1 MNRKEFFKTSLFGAA
16 AVAAAPSLLSSCA
29 SGSKKADTGARLN
42 ISFQSGKAIGESY
55 AEKMDY
61 CESLG
66 VTGFEPGGWELVN
79 QYDDLAKAIEGRNNL
94 KISAI
99 CAGFEGF
106 ILADEPVQK
115 EAFDTSMRRIVEAAG
130 QIGSTGV
137 IMVPAFSRQEPC
149 KPNNQATYDYLC
161 EQLHELGEFAVK
173 CGTTVILEPLNRA
186 ECFYLRLVSAAA
198 AICRDAKSEGVKC
211 MGDFWHMK
219 EETSDYAALISAGKQ
234 YLQHI
239 HIASRLNRC
248 NPGEDGEADNYVDG
262 FRALKELGYD
272 KYISL
277 ECGSIG
283 DPAQTVPAAV
293 ELIRKQWE
301 MA

>member
-1 MNRKEFFKTSLFGAA
+1 MNRKEFFKTSLGAA
-16 AVAAAPSLLSSCA
+16 AVALAGPSILTSCTT
-29 SGSKKADTGARLN
+29 KKAADTGAVCNVSL
-42 ISFQSGKAIGESY
+42 QSGRGIGSSY
-55 AEKMDY
+55 AEQLDY

-66 VTGFEPGGWELVN
+66 VTGFEPGGRELV
-79 QYDDLAKAIEGRNNL
+79 QEFDSLSKALEGRNV

-99 CAGFEGF
+99 CAGFDGF
-106 ILADEPVQK
+106 ILADDPVQK

-130 QIGSTGV
+130 AIGSTGV

-149 KPNNQATYDYLC
+149 KPNNQETYDYLC

-198 AICRDAKSEGVKC
+198 AICRDAKSEGVRC

-219 EETSDYAALISAGKQ
+219 EETSDYAALMSARD

-239 HIASRLNRC
+239 HIASRANRC
-248 NPGEDGEADNYVDG
+248 TPGEDGEVDNYVDG
-262 FRALKELGYD
+262 FRALKEMGYD

-277 ECGSIG
+277 ECGAIG
-283 DPAQTVPAAV
+283 DPAVVIPAAV
-293 ELIRKQWE
+293 ELIKTQWE
-301 MA
+301 QA

>member
-1 MNRKEFFKTSLFGAA
+1 M
-16 AVAAAPSLLSSCA
+16 AAAPSLLASCA
-29 SGSKKADTGARLN
+29 SDSKKVDNGACLN
-42 ISFQSGKAIGESY
+42 ISFQSGKALGETY
-55 AEKMDY
+55 AEKLDY

-79 QYDDLAKAIEGRNNL
+79 QYDDLAKALEGRNI
-94 KISAI
+94 KVSAI

-106 ILADEPVQK
+106 ILADDPVQK
-115 EAFDTSMRRIVEAAG
+115 EAFDTSMRRIIEAAG

-149 KPNNQATYDYLC
+149 KPNNQETYDYLC
-161 EQLHELGEFAVK
+161 EQLHELGEYAVK

-219 EETSDYAALISAGKQ
+219 EETSDYAALMSAGTK

-239 HIASRLNRC
+239 HIASRANRC
-248 NPGEDGEADNYVDG
+248 NPGEDGDVDNYVDG
-262 FRALKELGYD
+262 FRALKEMGYD
-272 KYISL
+272 KYISF
-277 ECGSIG
+277 ECGNIG
-283 DPAQTVPAAV
+283 DPATVIPAAV
-293 ELIRKQWE
+293 DLIKNQWNQ
-301 MA
+301 A

>member
-1 MNRKEFFKTSLFGAA
+1 MNRKDFFKTSLAGAA
-16 AVAAAPSLLSSCA
+16 ALAAAPTLLSSCC
-29 SGSKKADTGARLN
+29 SPKKADTGAKLN
-42 ISFQSGKAIGESY
+42 VCLQSGKAIGESY
-55 AEKMDY
+55 DAQLDY

-66 VTGFEPGGWELVN
+66 VTGFEPGGRELV
-79 QYDDLAKAIEGRNNL
+79 QEFDTLSKALEGRKV
-94 KISAI
+94 KIAAI
-99 CAGFEGF
+99 CAGFDGF
-106 ILADEPVQK
+106 ILADDPVQK

-130 QIGSTGV
+130 AIGSTGV

-149 KPNNQATYDYLC
+149 KPNNQETYDYLC
-161 EQLHELGEFAVK
+161 NELHELGEFAAK

-219 EETSDYAALISAGKQ
+219 EETSDYAALMSARD

-239 HIASRLNRC
+239 HIASRKNRC
-248 NPGEDGEADNYVDG
+248 NPGEDGDADNYVDG
-262 FRALKELGYD
+262 FRALKEMGYD

-277 ECGSIG
+277 ECGNIG
-283 DPAQTVPAAV
+283 DPAVAIPAAV
-293 ELIRKQWE
+293 ELIKTQWE
-301 MA
+301 QA

>member
-1 MNRKEFFKTSLFGAA
+1 MNRKEFFKTSLLGAA
-16 AVAAAPSLLSSCA
+16 AVAAAPSLLASCA
-29 SGSKKADTGARLN
+29 PAKKDTGARLN
-42 ISFQSGKAIGESY
+42 ISFQSGKALGETY

-79 QYDDLAKAIEGRNNL
+79 QYDDLAKALEGRNL
-94 KISAI
+94 KVSAI

-106 ILADEPVQK
+106 ILADDPVQK

-161 EQLHELGEFAVK
+161 EQLHELGEYAVK
-173 CGTTVILEPLNRA
+173 CGTTVILEPLNRG

-219 EETSDYAALISAGKQ
+219 EETSDYAALMSAGTK

-239 HIASRLNRC
+239 HIASRANRC
-248 NPGEDGEADNYVDG
+248 NPGEDGDVDNYVDG
-262 FRALKELGYD
+262 FRALKEMGYD
-272 KYISL
+272 KYISF
-277 ECGSIG
+277 ECGNIG
-283 DPAQTVPAAV
+283 DPAVVIPAAV
-293 ELIRKQWE
+293 DLIKSQWE
-301 MA
+301 QA

>member
-16 AVAAAPSLLSSCA
+16 AVAAAPSLLASCCA
-29 SGSKKADTGARLN
+29 GAKKAGTGAVLN
-42 ISFQSGKAIGESY
+42 ISFQSGKAIGETY

-79 QYDDLAKAIEGRNNL
+79 KYDDLAKAIEGRNL

-115 EAFDTSMRRIVEAAG
+115 EAFDITMRRIVEAAG
-130 QIGSTGV
+130 AIGSTGV

-149 KPNNQATYDYLC
+149 KPNNQETYDYLC
-161 EQLHELGEFAVK
+161 EQLHELGEYAVK

-219 EETSDYAALISAGKQ
+219 EETSDYAALMSARD

-239 HIASRLNRC
+239 HIASRKNRC
-248 NPGEDGEADNYVDG
+248 NPGEDGDADNYVDG
-262 FRALKELGYD
+262 FRALKEMGYD

-283 DPAQTVPAAV
+283 DPAVTTPASV
-293 ELIRKQWE
+293 ELIKTQWE
-301 MA
+301 QA

>member
-1 MNRKEFFKTSLFGAA
+1 M
-16 AVAAAPSLLSSCA
+16 AAAPSLLASCA
-29 SGSKKADTGARLN
+29 PAKKDTGARLN
-42 ISFQSGKAIGESY
+42 ISFQSGKALGETY

-79 QYDDLAKAIEGRNNL
+79 QYDDLAKALEGRNL
-94 KISAI
+94 KVSAI

-106 ILADEPVQK
+106 ILSDDPVQK

-149 KPNNQATYDYLC
+149 KPNNQETYDYLC
-161 EQLHELGEFAVK
+161 EQLHDLGEFAVK

-219 EETSDYAALISAGKQ
+219 EETSDYAALMSAGTK

-239 HIASRLNRC
+239 HIASRANRC
-248 NPGEDGEADNYVDG
+248 NPGEDGDVDNYVDG
-262 FRALKELGYD
+262 FRALKEMGYD
-272 KYISL
+272 KYISF
-277 ECGSIG
+277 ECGNIG
-283 DPAQTVPAAV
+283 DPAVVIPAAV
-293 ELIRKQWE
+293 ELIKNQWNQ
-301 MA
+301 A

>member
-1 MNRKEFFKTSLFGAA
+1 MNRKEFFKTGLMGVA
-16 AVAAAPSLLSSCA
+16 AVAAAPSLLASCA
-29 SGSKKADTGARLN
+29 PAKKADTGAKLN
-42 ISFQSGKAIGESY
+42 ISFQSGKALGESF

-79 QYDDLAKAIEGRNNL
+79 QYDDLAKALEGRTNL

-106 ILADEPVQK
+106 ILADDPVQK

-149 KPNNQATYDYLC
+149 KPNNQETYDYLC
-161 EQLHELGEFAVK
+161 EQLHDLGEFAVK
-173 CGTTVILEPLNRA
+173 CGTTVILEPLNRR

-211 MGDFWHMK
+211 MGDFWHM
-219 EETSDYAALISAGKQ
+219 Q
-234 YLQHI
+234 
-239 HIASRLNRC
+239 
-248 NPGEDGEADNYVDG
+248 
-262 FRALKELGYD
+262 
-272 KYISL
+272 
-277 ECGSIG
+277 
-283 DPAQTVPAAV
+283 
-293 ELIRKQWE
+293 
-301 MA
+301 